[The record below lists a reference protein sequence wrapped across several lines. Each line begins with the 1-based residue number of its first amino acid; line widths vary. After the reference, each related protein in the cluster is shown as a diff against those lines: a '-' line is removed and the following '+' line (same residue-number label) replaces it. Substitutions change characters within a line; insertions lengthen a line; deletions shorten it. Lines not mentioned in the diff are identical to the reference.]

1 LAVKYQEDSNIF
13 TLETKNSSY
22 QMKIDK
28 FGFLIHLYYGA
39 KIQGTAEHVLTYYDR
54 GFSGNPYDVKDDR
67 TYSLDV
73 LPQEYPTYGVGD
85 YRSSALIIRNSNG
98 SEACDLRYVRHEI
111 IKGKYGLSGLPAV
124 FAGGDEAETLKL
136 IMEDR
141 VSGVQVVLYYG
152 VLENEDIITR
162 SVQILNTGENEIVIE
177 KAASACLDFIYGD
190 YDLISFSGRHCME
203 RNYERRPIL
212 HSNNVIGSRRGTS
225 SHQHNPGVI
234 IADKNTTDYF
244 GECYGMLFVYSGNF
258 AMEAEKDQYEQTRVL
273 IGLQRELLHYPLA
286 KNESFIVP
294 ETILSYSN
302 KGVSELS
309 ANYHKCIRKHICRG
323 KYANQPRPVLI
334 NSWEAAYFDFTGE
347 TIINLAE
354 EAAELGIDLVV
365 MDDGWFGKRDDDNS
379 GLGDWVVNEK
389 KLGMTLAELVK
400 EVNKKGV
407 KFGIWIEPEMVSEDS
422 DLYRA
427 HPDWALQIPDR
438 NPVRSRNQLV
448 LDFSREDVRNHV
460 FQQICDVFDNV
471 NIEYVK
477 WDMNRSITDF
487 YSARNV
493 QGKVAYDYVLGVYD
507 FMEKLLKRYPDILL
521 EGCSGGGGR
530 FDAGMLYYSPQIWCS
545 DNSDA
550 VDRLRIQY
558 GTSFF
563 YPPSTVGSHVSA
575 VPNHQTGR
583 NTSLNT
589 RAVVAMAG
597 IFGYELSLGKLS
609 QNEKNEIKKQIVK
622 YKKYSELILNGNYYR
637 LSNPFDGDF
646 GAWEFVSPDAK
657 RVLVSA
663 VMLEIHGNMTVSH
676 VKLKGLKPDYLYK
689 EEKSGKAYY
698 GSVLMNVGLP
708 LPREMGEYPAYQ
720 LAFDVEVN

>member
-1 LAVKYQEDSNIF
+1 
-13 TLETKNSSY
+13 
-22 QMKIDK
+22 
-28 FGFLIHLYYGA
+28 
-39 KIQGTAEHVLTYYDR
+39 
-54 GFSGNPYDVKDDR
+54 
-67 TYSLDV
+67 
-73 LPQEYPTYGVGD
+73 
-85 YRSSALIIRNSNG
+85 
-98 SEACDLRYVRHEI
+98 
-111 IKGKYGLSGLPAV
+111 
-124 FAGGDEAETLKL
+124 
-136 IMEDR
+136 
-141 VSGVQVVLYYG
+141 
-152 VLENEDIITR
+152 
-162 SVQILNTGENEIVIE
+162 
-177 KAASACLDFIYGD
+177 
-190 YDLISFSGRHCME
+190 
-203 RNYERRPIL
+203 
-212 HSNNVIGSRRGTS
+212 
-225 SHQHNPGVI
+225 
-234 IADKNTTDYF
+234 
-244 GECYGMLFVYSGNF
+244 
-258 AMEAEKDQYEQTRVL
+258 
-273 IGLQRELLHYPLA
+273 
-286 KNESFIVP
+286 
-294 ETILSYSN
+294 
-302 KGVSELS
+302 
-309 ANYHKCIRKHICRG
+309 
-323 KYANQPRPVLI
+323 
-334 NSWEAAYFDFTGE
+334 
-347 TIINLAE
+347 
-354 EAAELGIDLVV
+354 
-365 MDDGWFGKRDDDNS
+365 
-379 GLGDWVVNEK
+379 
-389 KLGMTLAELVK
+389 
-400 EVNKKGV
+400 
-407 KFGIWIEPEMVSEDS
+407 
-422 DLYRA
+422 
-427 HPDWALQIPDR
+427 
-438 NPVRSRNQLV
+438 
-448 LDFSREDVRNHV
+448 
-460 FQQICDVFDNV
+460 
-471 NIEYVK
+471 
-477 WDMNRSITDF
+477 MNRSITDF